1 MLPLAAER
9 RERFMFSESD
19 NPSKLA
25 YSSRCVPGSAAD
37 IEEKERLAEFQRA
50 KAARK
55 VAEDT
60 ARPEVDAKRKQD
72 YETATE
78 AIKERMYRNKAARR

>member
-1 MLPLAAER
+1 MY
-9 RERFMFSESD
+9 SETD
-19 NPSKLA
+19 NQNKLA
-25 YSSRCVPGSAAD
+25 YSSKCVPGSAAD
-37 IEEKERLAEFQRA
+37 LEEKERLAEFQRA

-55 VAEDT
+55 AAEAT
-60 ARPEVDAKRKQD
+60 ARPELDAKRQQE